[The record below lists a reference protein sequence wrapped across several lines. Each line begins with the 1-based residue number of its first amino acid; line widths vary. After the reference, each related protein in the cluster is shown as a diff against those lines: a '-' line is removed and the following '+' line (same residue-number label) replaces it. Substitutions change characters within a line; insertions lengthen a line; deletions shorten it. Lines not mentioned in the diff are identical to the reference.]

1 MGTENSSNEY
11 QEARQ
16 HLSLSATAWA
26 VLQDDRQ
33 DFGGGRSW
41 AGILNYVFAVYRDKA
56 DASISVAVER
66 RREQLEEQLGGVVSP
81 AARDAVLDR
90 LMEVYAGELA
100 EKAMSDGAVAQQKE
114 VFKFRLDRDNY
125 AFREQWLDSPDAARY
140 YGNRFSRYLRAVLEE
155 YAAKTVYQ
163 REAIYFD
170 PQMRLIR
177 AAAVNGELLRIRL
190 KKGSSFEVRPYGVLG
205 DRQETYHYLVGL
217 SRPDGTREPEKEY
230 NFRLS
235 NIVKLEVS
243 FRRSGRLTEKERTDI
258 ESSIRGEGDDPY
270 PPDGEGAAG
279 LWASAAS
286 TPRNGEKDG
295 GGRRPV
301 PLGVYV
307 QLHAISGT
315 GVFPQVLRRS
325 EGGRAPEPAG
335 HLCPGIP
342 ERPAGLRRGAVTAG
356 RTSGSGM
363 KHPRKKRK
371 KRCSRQGIGNTA
383 LHGGFLLLSTF
394 PRCGA
399 EHFLA

>member
-16 HLSLSATAWA
+16 HLSLSDAAWA

-41 AGILNYVFAVYRDKA
+41 AGILNYVFAEYRDKA

-66 RREQLEEQLGGVVSP
+66 RRAQLEEQLGGVVSP
-81 AARDAVLDR
+81 AARDAVLEALLADYT
-90 LMEVYAGELA
+90 EELIK
-100 EKAMSDGAVAQQKE
+100 KAAQNGATPPDKE
-114 VFKFRLDRDNY
+114 SFKFRLDRDNY
-125 AFREQWLDSPDAARY
+125 AFREQWLDSPDAQY
-140 YGNRFSRYLRAVLEE
+140 YGGRFSRYLRAVLEE

-258 ESSIRGEGDDPY
+258 ESSIRGKGVQFLVQQRETIRIRLTE
-270 PPDGEGAAG
+270 DG
-279 LWASAAS
+279 
-286 TPRNGEKDG
+286 RQNY
-295 GGRRPV
+295 GR
-301 PLGVYV
+301 
-307 QLHAISGT
+307 QLH
-315 GVFPQVLRRS
+315 L
-325 EGGRAPEPAG
+325 
-335 HLCPGIP
+335 
-342 ERPAGLRRGAVTAG
+342 RPAARERAEVDDGLYRWEYTFYCTEFQARAYFLKFCGDAKVVAPQSLRETFAQEYRSGLRA
-356 RTSGSGM
+356 
-363 KHPRKKRK
+363 
-371 KRCSRQGIGNTA
+371 
-383 LHGGFLLLSTF
+383 
-394 PRCGA
+394 CG
-399 EHFLA
+399 EEP

>member
-16 HLSLSATAWA
+16 HLSLSAAAWA

-56 DASISVAVER
+56 DASVSVAVSR

-90 LMEVYAGELA
+90 LMEAYAGELA
-100 EKAMSDGAVAQQKE
+100 EKAMSNGAVAQQKE

-125 AFREQWLDSPDAARY
+125 AFREQWLDSPDAQY
-140 YGNRFSRYLRAVLEE
+140 YGGRFSRYLRAVLEE

-170 PQMRLIR
+170 PQMRLIQAS
-177 AAAVNGELLRIRL
+177 AANGELLRIRL

-235 NIVKLEVS
+235 NIVKLDVS
-243 FRRSGRLTEKERTDI
+243 FRRSGHLTKEERTDI
-258 ESSIRGEGDDPY
+258 ESSIRGKGVQFLVQQRETIRIR
-270 PPDGEGAAG
+270 
-279 LWASAAS
+279 L
-286 TPRNGEKDG
+286 TEK
-295 GGRRPV
+295 GRQDYGR
-301 PLGVYV
+301 
-307 QLHAISGT
+307 QLHLRPAARKRAEVDDGLYRWEYT
-315 GVFPQVLRRS
+315 FYCTEFQAKAYFLKFCGDAKVVAPQSLRRLFADEYRS
-325 EGGRAPEPAG
+325 GLNAYQAPD
-335 HLCPGIP
+335 
-342 ERPAGLRRGAVTAG
+342 TQ
-356 RTSGSGM
+356 GSAS
-363 KHPRKKRK
+363 
-371 KRCSRQGIGNTA
+371 C
-383 LHGGFLLLSTF
+383 
-394 PRCGA
+394 
-399 EHFLA
+399 E

>member
-16 HLSLSATAWA
+16 HLSLSDAAWA

-41 AGILNYVFAVYRDKA
+41 AGILNYVFAMYRDKA
-56 DASISVAVER
+56 DASVSVAVSR

-170 PQMRLIR
+170 PQMRLIQ
-177 AAAVNGELLRIRL
+177 AAAANGE
-190 KKGSSFEVRPYGVLG
+190 
-205 DRQETYHYLVGL
+205 LVGL
-217 SRPDGTREPEKEY
+217 SRPDGTRGPEKEF

-235 NIVKLEVS
+235 KIIKLDVS

-258 ESSIRGEGDDPY
+258 ESSIRGKGVQFLAQQRETIRIRLT
-270 PPDGEGAAG
+270 E
-279 LWASAAS
+279 
-286 TPRNGEKDG
+286 E
-295 GGRRPV
+295 GRRDYGSQMHLRPPAQTRTAV
-301 PLGVYV
+301 DDGAYRWEYTFFCTEFQARAYFLKFCGEAKVV
-307 QLHAISGT
+307 E
-315 GVFPQVLRRS
+315 PQSLRDTLAQEYRS
-325 EGGRAPEPAG
+325 
-335 HLCPGIP
+335 
-342 ERPAGLRRGAVTAG
+342 GLRA
-356 RTSGSGM
+356 
-363 KHPRKKRK
+363 
-371 KRCSRQGIGNTA
+371 
-383 LHGGFLLLSTF
+383 
-394 PRCGA
+394 CG
-399 EHFLA
+399 EEP

>member
-16 HLSLSATAWA
+16 HLSLSDAAWA

-41 AGILNYVFAVYRDKA
+41 AGILNYVFAEYRDKA

-66 RREQLEEQLGGVVSP
+66 RRAQYEEKLVGVAAP
-81 AARDAVLDR
+81 AVRKAVLEALLADYT
-90 LMEVYAGELA
+90 EELIK
-100 EKAMSDGAVAQQKE
+100 KAAKNGATPPDKE
-114 VFKFRLDRDNY
+114 SFKFRLDRDNY
-125 AFREQWLDSPDAARY
+125 AFREQWLDSPDAQY
-140 YGNRFSRYLRAVLEE
+140 YGGRFSRYLRAVLEE

-258 ESSIRGEGDDPY
+258 ESSIRGKGVQFLVQQRETIRIR
-270 PPDGEGAAG
+270 
-279 LWASAAS
+279 L
-286 TPRNGEKDG
+286 TEK
-295 GGRRPV
+295 GRQDYGR
-301 PLGVYV
+301 
-307 QLHAISGT
+307 QLH
-315 GVFPQVLRRS
+315 L
-325 EGGRAPEPAG
+325 
-335 HLCPGIP
+335 
-342 ERPAGLRRGAVTAG
+342 RPAARERAEVDDGLYRWEYTFYCTEFQAKAYFLKFCGNAKVMEPQSLRDTFAQEY
-356 RTSGSGM
+356 RSGL
-363 KHPRKKRK
+363 
-371 KRCSRQGIGNTA
+371 CA
-383 LHGGFLLLSTF
+383 
-394 PRCGA
+394 CG
-399 EHFLA
+399 EEP

>member
-56 DASISVAVER
+56 DASVSVAVSR

-170 PQMRLIR
+170 PQMRLIQ
-177 AAAVNGELLRIRL
+177 AAAANGELLRIRM
-190 KKGSSFEVRPYGVLG
+190 KTGSSFEVRPYGVLG

-217 SRPDGTREPEKEY
+217 SRPDGTREPEKPY

-243 FRRSGRLTEKERTDI
+243 FRRSGRLTKEERDKI
-258 ESSIRGEGDDPY
+258 EDRIRAVGVQFLVQQQETICIRLTE
-270 PPDGEGAAG
+270 DG
-279 LWASAAS
+279 
-286 TPRNGEKDG
+286 RQNY
-295 GGRRPV
+295 GR
-301 PLGVYV
+301 
-307 QLHAISGT
+307 QLH
-315 GVFPQVLRRS
+315 L
-325 EGGRAPEPAG
+325 
-335 HLCPGIP
+335 
-342 ERPAGLRRGAVTAG
+342 RPAARERAEVDDGLYRWEYTFYCTEFQAKAYFLKFCGDAKVVAPQSLRDTLAQEYRSGLRA
-356 RTSGSGM
+356 
-363 KHPRKKRK
+363 
-371 KRCSRQGIGNTA
+371 
-383 LHGGFLLLSTF
+383 
-394 PRCGA
+394 CG
-399 EHFLA
+399 EEP

>member
-16 HLSLSATAWA
+16 HLSLSDAAWA

-41 AGILNYVFAVYRDKA
+41 AGILNYVFAEYRDKA

-66 RREQLEEQLGGVVSP
+66 RRAQYEEKLVGVAAP
-81 AARDAVLDR
+81 AVRKAVLEALLADYT
-90 LMEVYAGELA
+90 EELIK
-100 EKAMSDGAVAQQKE
+100 KAAKNGATPPDKE
-114 VFKFRLDRDNY
+114 SFKFRLDRDNY
-125 AFREQWLDSPDAARY
+125 AFREQWLDSPDAQY

-190 KKGSSFEVRPYGVLG
+190 KTGSSFEVRPYGVLG

-217 SRPDGTREPEKEY
+217 SRPDGTREPEKPY

-243 FRRSGRLTEKERTDI
+243 FRRSGRLTKEERDKI
-258 ESSIRGEGDDPY
+258 EDRIRSVGVQFLGQQQETIRIRLTE
-270 PPDGEGAAG
+270 DG
-279 LWASAAS
+279 
-286 TPRNGEKDG
+286 RQNY
-295 GGRRPV
+295 GR
-301 PLGVYV
+301 
-307 QLHAISGT
+307 QLH
-315 GVFPQVLRRS
+315 L
-325 EGGRAPEPAG
+325 
-335 HLCPGIP
+335 
-342 ERPAGLRRGAVTAG
+342 RPAARERAEVDNGLYRWEYTFYCTEFQAKAYFLKFCGDAKVVAPQSLRDTLAQEYRSGLRA
-356 RTSGSGM
+356 
-363 KHPRKKRK
+363 
-371 KRCSRQGIGNTA
+371 
-383 LHGGFLLLSTF
+383 
-394 PRCGA
+394 CG
-399 EHFLA
+399 EEP

>member
-16 HLSLSATAWA
+16 HLSLSAAAWA

-41 AGILNYVFAVYRDKA
+41 AGILNYVFAEYRDKA

-66 RREQLEEQLGGVVSP
+66 RRAQYEEKLVGVAAP
-81 AARDAVLDR
+81 AVRKAVLEALLADYT
-90 LMEVYAGELA
+90 EELIK
-100 EKAMSDGAVAQQKE
+100 KAAKNGATPPDKE
-114 VFKFRLDRDNY
+114 SFKFRLDRDNY
-125 AFREQWLDSPDAARY
+125 AFREQWLDSPDAQY
-140 YGNRFSRYLRAVLEE
+140 YGGRFSRYLRAVLEE

-190 KKGSSFEVRPYGVLG
+190 KKGSSFEVRPYGVLS

-258 ESSIRGEGDDPY
+258 ESSIRGKGVQFLVQQRETIRIR
-270 PPDGEGAAG
+270 
-279 LWASAAS
+279 L
-286 TPRNGEKDG
+286 TEK
-295 GGRRPV
+295 GRQEYGR
-301 PLGVYV
+301 
-307 QLHAISGT
+307 QLH
-315 GVFPQVLRRS
+315 L
-325 EGGRAPEPAG
+325 
-335 HLCPGIP
+335 
-342 ERPAGLRRGAVTAG
+342 RPAARERTAVDDGLYHWEYTFNCTPFQAQTYFLKFCGKAKVVAPQSLRDIFAQEYRSGLRA
-356 RTSGSGM
+356 
-363 KHPRKKRK
+363 
-371 KRCSRQGIGNTA
+371 
-383 LHGGFLLLSTF
+383 
-394 PRCGA
+394 CG
-399 EHFLA
+399 EEP

>member
-16 HLSLSATAWA
+16 HLSLSAAAWA

-41 AGILNYVFAVYRDKA
+41 AGILNYVFAEYRDKA

-66 RREQLEEQLGGVVSP
+66 RRAQYEEKLVGVAAP
-81 AARDAVLDR
+81 AVRKAVLEALLADYT
-90 LMEVYAGELA
+90 EELIK
-100 EKAMSDGAVAQQKE
+100 KAAKNGATPPDKE
-114 VFKFRLDRDNY
+114 SFKFRLDRDNY
-125 AFREQWLDSPDAARY
+125 AFREQWLDSPDAQY
-140 YGNRFSRYLRAVLEE
+140 YGGRFSRYLRAVLEE

-217 SRPDGTREPEKEY
+217 SRPDGTREPEKPY

-243 FRRSGRLTEKERTDI
+243 FRRSGRLTKEERDKI
-258 ESSIRGEGDDPY
+258 EDRIRAVGVQFLVQQQETICIRLTE
-270 PPDGEGAAG
+270 DG
-279 LWASAAS
+279 
-286 TPRNGEKDG
+286 RQNY
-295 GGRRPV
+295 GR
-301 PLGVYV
+301 
-307 QLHAISGT
+307 QLH
-315 GVFPQVLRRS
+315 L
-325 EGGRAPEPAG
+325 
-335 HLCPGIP
+335 
-342 ERPAGLRRGAVTAG
+342 RPAARERAEVDDGLYRWEYTFYCTEFQAKAYFLKFCGDAKVVEPQSLRDTLAQEYRSGLRA
-356 RTSGSGM
+356 
-363 KHPRKKRK
+363 
-371 KRCSRQGIGNTA
+371 
-383 LHGGFLLLSTF
+383 
-394 PRCGA
+394 CG
-399 EHFLA
+399 EEP

>member
-16 HLSLSATAWA
+16 HLSLSAAAWA

-41 AGILNYVFAVYRDKA
+41 AGILNYVFAEYRDKA

-66 RREQLEEQLGGVVSP
+66 RRAQYEEKLVGVAAP
-81 AARDAVLDR
+81 AVRKAVLEALLADYT
-90 LMEVYAGELA
+90 EELIK
-100 EKAMSDGAVAQQKE
+100 KAAKNGATPPDKE
-114 VFKFRLDRDNY
+114 SFKFRLDRDNY
-125 AFREQWLDSPDAARY
+125 AFREQWLDSPDAQY
-140 YGNRFSRYLRAVLEE
+140 YGGRFSRYLRAVLEE

-205 DRQETYHYLVGL
+205 DRQETYHYLVGF
-217 SRPDGTREPEKEY
+217 SRPDGTREPEKPY

-258 ESSIRGEGDDPY
+258 ESSIRGKGVQFLAQQRETIRIR
-270 PPDGEGAAG
+270 
-279 LWASAAS
+279 L
-286 TPRNGEKDG
+286 TEK
-295 GGRRPV
+295 GRQDYGR
-301 PLGVYV
+301 
-307 QLHAISGT
+307 QLH
-315 GVFPQVLRRS
+315 L
-325 EGGRAPEPAG
+325 
-335 HLCPGIP
+335 
-342 ERPAGLRRGAVTAG
+342 RPATVKRVAVDDGLYRWEYTFYCTEFQAKAYFLKFCGDAKVVAPQSLRDTLAQEYRSGLRA
-356 RTSGSGM
+356 
-363 KHPRKKRK
+363 
-371 KRCSRQGIGNTA
+371 
-383 LHGGFLLLSTF
+383 
-394 PRCGA
+394 CG
-399 EHFLA
+399 EEP

>member
-16 HLSLSATAWA
+16 HLSLSDAAWA

-41 AGILNYVFAVYRDKA
+41 AGILNYVFAEYRDKA

-66 RREQLEEQLGGVVSP
+66 RRAQYEEKLVGVAAP
-81 AARDAVLDR
+81 AVRKAVLEALLADYT
-90 LMEVYAGELA
+90 EELIK
-100 EKAMSDGAVAQQKE
+100 KAAKNGATPPDKE
-114 VFKFRLDRDNY
+114 SFKFRLDRDNY
-125 AFREQWLDSPDAARY
+125 AFREQWLDSPDAQY
-140 YGNRFSRYLRAVLEE
+140 YGGRFSRYLRAVLEE

-217 SRPDGTREPEKEY
+217 SRPDGTREPEKPY

-243 FRRSGRLTEKERTDI
+243 FRRSGRLTKEERDKIEDRIRSVGVQFLGQQQETIRIRLTEK
-258 ESSIRGEGDDPY
+258 
-270 PPDGEGAAG
+270 
-279 LWASAAS
+279 
-286 TPRNGEKDG
+286 
-295 GGRRPV
+295 GRQEYGR
-301 PLGVYV
+301 
-307 QLHAISGT
+307 QLH
-315 GVFPQVLRRS
+315 L
-325 EGGRAPEPAG
+325 
-335 HLCPGIP
+335 
-342 ERPAGLRRGAVTAG
+342 RPAARERAEVDDGLYHWEYMFNCTPFQAQAYFLKFCGEAKVVEPQSLRDIFAQEYRSGLRA
-356 RTSGSGM
+356 
-363 KHPRKKRK
+363 
-371 KRCSRQGIGNTA
+371 
-383 LHGGFLLLSTF
+383 
-394 PRCGA
+394 CG
-399 EHFLA
+399 EEL

>member
-16 HLSLSATAWA
+16 HLSLSDAAWA

-41 AGILNYVFAVYRDKA
+41 AGILNYVFAMYRDKA
-56 DASISVAVER
+56 DASVSVAVSR

-163 REAIYFD
+163 REEIYFS
-170 PQMRLIR
+170 QWITLILG
-177 AAAVNGELLRIRL
+177 AME
-190 KKGSSFEVRPYGVLG
+190 GSSLLWVELQNGNAYEVRPYGVLG

-217 SRPDGTREPEKEY
+217 SRPDGTREPEKELI
-230 NFRLS
+230 FRLS
-235 NIVKLEVS
+235 NIVKLDVS

-258 ESSIRGEGDDPY
+258 ESSIRGKGVQFLVQQRETIRIR
-270 PPDGEGAAG
+270 
-279 LWASAAS
+279 L
-286 TPRNGEKDG
+286 TEK
-295 GGRRPV
+295 GRQNYGR
-301 PLGVYV
+301 
-307 QLHAISGT
+307 QLH
-315 GVFPQVLRRS
+315 L
-325 EGGRAPEPAG
+325 
-335 HLCPGIP
+335 
-342 ERPAGLRRGAVTAG
+342 RPATVKRTAVDDGAYRWEYSFFCTEFQARAYFLKFCGNAKVMEPQSLRDTFAQEYRSGLRA
-356 RTSGSGM
+356 
-363 KHPRKKRK
+363 
-371 KRCSRQGIGNTA
+371 
-383 LHGGFLLLSTF
+383 
-394 PRCGA
+394 CG
-399 EHFLA
+399 EEP